1 MWGHSIYV
9 DKNRGR
15 GSVESICWQ
24 KKDHLYRG
32 RVSASQ
38 HDHFLEPIS
47 ISSEIYDLPDL
58 NDKWPQ
64 IPPRT
69 SYENHLKN
77 TLQILAHFVKL
88 EPAVKATTEF
98 QLSEIF
104 LIAS

>member
-1 MWGHSIYV
+1 MKFGVGSFNNYV

-15 GSVESICWQ
+15 GSVESIFD
-24 KKDHLYRG
+24 KN
-32 RVSASQ
+32 RVTQ
-38 HDHFLEPIS
+38 VGGGYMYHFFGPMS

-69 SYENHLKN
+69 SYENHLKF
-77 TLQILAHFVKL
+77 TLQILAHFAKL

-98 QLSEIF
+98 QLSKIF
-104 LIAS
+104 FDC

>member
-1 MWGHSIYV
+1 ML
-9 DKNRGR
+9 
-15 GSVESICWQ
+15 ICITT
-24 KKDHLYRG
+24 
-32 RVSASQ
+32 Q
-38 HDHFLEPIS
+38 HDHFLELIS

-69 SYENHLKN
+69 SYENHLKY

-88 EPAVKATTEF
+88 EAAVQATTEF